1 MSWEGVRSDQR
12 ADRDASGVPQRLILV
27 ETRETLQSEQGG
39 RQGWTSSLAD
49 PVKGGFGPLGQQL
62 PGGVRVAHVS
72 AEARPDWLGGRP
84 NQRVEFADFSDP
96 SRKALNA
103 ATVRVTL
110 RAVTSRT
117 RYANDLGVHA
127 ALVAVTD
134 NVNQPKGHRDL
145 AGWLPPR
152 GVVRVEVF
160 SGAG

>member
-1 MSWEGVRSDQR
+1 MN
-12 ADRDASGVPQRLILV
+12 
-27 ETRETLQSEQGG
+27 
-39 RQGWTSSLAD
+39 
-49 PVKGGFGPLGQQL
+49 QQL
-62 PGGVRVAHVS
+62 PGGVGVAHVS
-72 AEARPDWLGGRP
+72 AESRPDWIGGRP
-84 NQRVEFADFSDP
+84 NRRVEFADFSDP

-152 GVVRVEVF
+152 GVVRVKVF